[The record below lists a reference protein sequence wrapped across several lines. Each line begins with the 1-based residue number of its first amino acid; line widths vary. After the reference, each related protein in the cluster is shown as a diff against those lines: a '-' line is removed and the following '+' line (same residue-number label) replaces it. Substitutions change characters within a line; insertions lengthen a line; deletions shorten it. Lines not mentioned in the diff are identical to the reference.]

1 MPEMAIKAVR
11 CIRNSVIGEI
21 HCCFRS
27 IHRYL
32 LCYLFLSGVGGITL
46 APFCILPQMVTGG
59 KDKIMKTM
67 VPKNE
72 FGLFAD
78 IKGVPRIDSMTVA
91 EIFGKRHDNVIRDIR
106 GLDCSKEFLLLNFEE
121 QTYIDNNA
129 HTQVCYNMTR
139 DGFVFLVM
147 GYRGKKAAAF
157 KEAYIRRFNEM
168 EEFIKYLLEARTEFP
183 LLTANIA
190 LIKENPKPYYFSNE
204 CDMLNRIVLGRTAK
218 QVREEHGL
226 KKGTSI
232 RPYLKNVEI
241 EAIDQLQR
249 VDIGLLIST
258 PDFQKRKQYLE
269 WFYMKK
275 FQ

>member
-1 MPEMAIKAVR
+1 MPEMVIKAVG

-21 HCCFRS
+21 HCCFWS

-32 LCYLFLSGVGGITL
+32 LCYLFFSGVGGITL

-59 KDKIMKTM
+59 KDKNMKTM

-147 GYRGKKAAAF
+147 GYRGKKAAVF
-157 KEAYIRRFNEM
+157 KEAYIKRFNEM

-232 RPYLKNVEI
+232 RPYLKNEEI

>member
-1 MPEMAIKAVR
+1 MPEMAIKAVG
-11 CIRNSVIGEI
+11 CIRKKVIGEI
-21 HCCFRS
+21 HCFFRS
-27 IHRYL
+27 IRRYL
-32 LCYLFLSGVGGITL
+32 LCYLYLSGVGGITL
-46 APFCILPQMVTGG
+46 ALFCILPQVVTGG
-59 KDKIMKTM
+59 KDKNMKTM

-129 HTQVCYNMTR
+129 HT
-139 DGFVFLVM
+139 
-147 GYRGKKAAAF
+147 
-157 KEAYIRRFNEM
+157 
-168 EEFIKYLLEARTEFP
+168 
-183 LLTANIA
+183 
-190 LIKENPKPYYFSNE
+190 
-204 CDMLNRIVLGRTAK
+204 
-218 QVREEHGL
+218 
-226 KKGTSI
+226 
-232 RPYLKNVEI
+232 
-241 EAIDQLQR
+241 LQR

>member
-1 MPEMAIKAVR
+1 MPEMAIKAVG

-32 LCYLFLSGVGGITL
+32 LRYLYLSGVGGITL
-46 APFCILPQMVTGG
+46 ALFCILPQVVTGG
-59 KDKIMKTM
+59 KDKTMKTM

-106 GLDCSKEFLLLNFEE
+106 VLDCSKEFLLLNFEE

-157 KEAYIRRFNEM
+157 KEAYIKRFNEM

-232 RPYLKNVEI
+232 RPYLTNEEI

>member
-1 MPEMAIKAVR
+1 MP
-11 CIRNSVIGEI
+11 S
-21 HCCFRS
+21 
-27 IHRYL
+27 
-32 LCYLFLSGVGGITL
+32 
-46 APFCILPQMVTGG
+46 APFYILPPVTRG
-59 KDKIMKTM
+59 KDKKMKTM

-78 IKGVPRIDSMTVA
+78 NKGVAKVDSLAVA
-91 EIFGKRHDNVIRDIR
+91 DAFGKDHRNVIRDIR
-106 GLDCSKEFLLLNFEE
+106 NLDCSEEFRLLNFE
-121 QTYIDNNA
+121 QSSYTNA
-129 HTQVCYNMTR
+129 QGHRQPCYNMTR

-157 KEAYIRRFNEM
+157 KEAYIKRFNEM
-168 EEFIKYLLEARTEFP
+168 EEFIKYLLEARIEFP

-190 LIKENPKPYYFSNE
+190 LIKDNPKPYHFSNE

-218 QVREEHGL
+218 HVREEHGL
-226 KKGTSI
+226 KRGTSI
-232 RPYLKNVEI
+232 RPYLTSEEI

-258 PDFQKRKQYLE
+258 PDFKQRKQYLE

>member
-1 MPEMAIKAVR
+1 MPEMAIKAVG
-11 CIRNSVIGEI
+11 CIRKKVIGEI

-32 LCYLFLSGVGGITL
+32 RCYLYLSGVGGITL

-59 KDKIMKTM
+59 KDKTMKTM

-78 IKGVPRIDSMTVA
+78 SKGVPRIDSMTVA

-157 KEAYIRRFNEM
+157 KETYIRRFNEM

-232 RPYLKNVEI
+232 RPYLKNEEI